1 MSLFIYLCG
10 SIGMC
15 ILPKYLKINISL
27 PESHQKALKKVLKLK
42 FELVKNYLIIRSM
55 TIFPVTLKNTQLW
68 S

>member
-1 MSLFIYLCG
+1 
-10 SIGMC
+10 MC